1 MGNRRKALLG
11 LTAAGLFA
19 SALVPTAAQAQAQAG
34 AQFTFC
40 NTSGNIPNPSDEYV
54 AFPQR
59 GWVASTVVS
68 SGGCWGPVT
77 LSGYDSEEVVGYR
90 LVNGQWLAVYE
101 KWFSDSQMTVNVQ
114 F

>member
-1 MGNRRKALLG
+1 MGNRRRALLG

-19 SALVPTAAQAQAQAG
+19 SALVPTAAQAEAG

-40 NTSGNIPNPSDEYV
+40 NTSGNIPSPTEEYV
-54 AFPQR
+54 WFPQR
-59 GWVASTVVS
+59 GWS
-68 SGGCWGPVT
+68 SPSVPSGRCWGPVT
-77 LSGYDSEEVVGYR
+77 LNGYGSEEVVGYR

>member
-1 MGNRRKALLG
+1 MGIRRRAVLG
-11 LTAAGLFA
+11 LTAAGVFA
-19 SALVPTAAQAQAQAG
+19 SALVPTAAEARAG

-40 NTSGNIPNPSDEYV
+40 NTSGNIPNPTQEYV

-59 GWVASTVVS
+59 GWIQSTVVS

-77 LSGYDSEEVVGYR
+77 LSGYDNEEVVGYR

-101 KWFSDSQMTVNVQ
+101 RWFSDSQLTVNVQ